1 MLARTLGG
9 LLALGGVRV
18 ATAAPTPLGQAVA
31 WPTVTLLDGRTLGAA
46 ELRGRAVVVTIFST
60 DCPYCL
66 RHNRRLDRLARATRE
81 QPLTVLAAALDRD
94 RSPVEAYLAREG
106 HGFAVTM
113 DGPALREV
121 LTARQV
127 KPITAVIDRRGVLRE
142 LIPGEMA
149 EDDVMGLAKWA
160 QG

>member
-1 MLARTLGG
+1 MRTLAG
-9 LLALGGVRV
+9 LLASGGAPALR
-18 ATAAPTPLGQAVA
+18 AAPTPLGQAVA
-31 WPTVTLLDGRTLGAA
+31 WPAVTLLDGRALGAA
-46 ELRGRAVVVTIFST
+46 EVRGRAVVVTIFST

-66 RHNRRLDRLARATRE
+66 RHNRRLDRLARAAQG

-94 RSPVEAYLAREG
+94 RAPVEAYLAREG

-113 DGPALREV
+113 DGPALRDV